1 MKFDKNKDET
11 KNLNILKKEIKKIKS
26 PFSDILVNSL
36 FDDSSAED
44 FRTSLTEKIRIKIEE
59 EIKK

>member
-11 KNLNILKKEIKKIKS
+11 QNLNILKKEIKRIKS
-26 PFSDILVNSL
+26 SFSDVLINTL
-36 FDDSSAED
+36 FDDLSSED
-44 FRTSLTEKIRIKIEE
+44 FRATLTEKIRIKIEE